1 MREKQHNESQED
13 YLEAIYTVNQRNGYC
28 RSVDLAEQLGYS
40 KASVSVAVSKMK
52 AEGLIIVDHAG
63 LLKLTAEGEK
73 TAKYTLQ
80 KHVLIR
86 KLLRDIGVEEQQADR
101 EACKIEHI
109 ISEETFQ
116 KLTEAAKNHATFCR

>member
-1 MREKQHNESQED
+1 MKEKQHSESQED
-13 YLEAIYTVNQRNGYC
+13 YLEAIYIVNQRNGYC

-52 AEGLIIVDHAG
+52 ADGLLLVGHAG
-63 LLKLTAEGEK
+63 LLELTSEGEK

-80 KHVLIR
+80 KHMLLR
-86 KLLRDIGVEEQQADR
+86 KLLRDIGVEEQQADL

-109 ISEETFQ
+109 ISEETFR
-116 KLTEAAKNHATFCR
+116 KLTEAAESRIQ